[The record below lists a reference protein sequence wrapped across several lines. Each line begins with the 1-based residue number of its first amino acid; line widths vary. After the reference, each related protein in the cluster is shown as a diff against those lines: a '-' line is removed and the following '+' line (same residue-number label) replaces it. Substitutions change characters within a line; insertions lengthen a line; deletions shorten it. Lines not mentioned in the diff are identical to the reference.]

1 MNGKVK
7 SFIGKEKILKLRADK
22 DGYLLVNLRK
32 ITFRVHRL
40 VANAFIPN
48 PKNYT
53 EVNHKNGNKQE
64 NFSDN
69 LEWCT
74 VSANNKHAW
83 DIGLRKKTSKM
94 QEAARINGATT
105 KRKIIQ
111 YDLQG
116 NFIKEWNS
124 QKEASSQL
132 GINQGSISNCCKGKA
147 PTVGGYVW
155 KFS

>member
-7 SFIGKEKILKLRADK
+7 SFIRKEKILKLRTDK
-22 DGYLLVNLRK
+22 DGYLLVNLK
-32 ITFRVHRL
+32 NITFKVHRL
-40 VANAFIPN
+40 VANAFILNPN
-48 PKNYT
+48 NYT
-53 EVNHKNGNKQE
+53 EVNHKNGNKQC
-64 NFSDN
+64 NFSYN

-74 VSANNKHAW
+74 RNENNKHAW
-83 DIGLRKKTSKM
+83 DTGLKRKTTKM
-94 QEAARINGATT
+94 QEIARINGATR

-116 NFIKEWNS
+116 NFINEWNS
-124 QKEASSQL
+124 QKEASTQL
-132 GINQGSISNCCKGKA
+132 KINQGSISNCCKGKT